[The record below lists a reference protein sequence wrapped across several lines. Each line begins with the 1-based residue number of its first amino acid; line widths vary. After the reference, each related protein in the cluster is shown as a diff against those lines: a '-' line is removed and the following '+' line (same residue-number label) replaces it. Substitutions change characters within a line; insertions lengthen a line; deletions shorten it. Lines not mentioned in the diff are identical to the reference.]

1 MKTFTQILTE
11 SKKTYQFK
19 IGLAGE
25 MPEGFQDKLETVL
38 QKFDVIKMS
47 NGKKTPIQERPLDFP
62 QLQNMEVTNYS
73 ASITRLYL

>member
-38 QKFDVIKMS
+38 QMARKLQS
-47 NGKKTPIQERPLDFP
+47 KKDL
-62 QLQNMEVTNYS
+62 
-73 ASITRLYL
+73 

>member
-38 QKFDVIKMS
+38 QKFDVIWFLL
-47 NGKKTPIQERPLDFP
+47 I
-62 QLQNMEVTNYS
+62 
-73 ASITRLYL
+73 SI